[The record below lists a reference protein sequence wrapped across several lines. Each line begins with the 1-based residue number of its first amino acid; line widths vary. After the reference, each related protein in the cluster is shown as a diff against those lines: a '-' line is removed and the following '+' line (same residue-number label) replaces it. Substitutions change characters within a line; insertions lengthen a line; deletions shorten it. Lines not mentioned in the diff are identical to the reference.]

1 MAPLC
6 SRVSYRYIESYSG
19 DKNDPNVK
27 NVTAKGTLLQISV
40 SSTVSGA
47 VKSVRFY
54 TAPLEILIYIYYD
67 KLPSIFQKP

>member
-1 MAPLC
+1 MEGQGR
-6 SRVSYRYIESYSG
+6 SHHY
-19 DKNDPNVK
+19 
-27 NVTAKGTLLQISV
+27 TLLQISV

>member
-1 MAPLC
+1 MRVFLPLSTEC
-6 SRVSYRYIESYSG
+6 PVVWISDSRS
-19 DKNDPNVK
+19 
-27 NVTAKGTLLQISV
+27 ALLLISV